1 MCPCRFLRVLEK
13 SCRILNKRSWFA
25 SVFTVLCDGPAS
37 HSGRIP
43 ASFKL
48 CSWDRR
54 RIRGNPEQDKALA
67 EEGMNVVTTTLEHGI
82 KRGVFFFLMSVSS
95 ERTETVDVVYES
107 RVSVSFFF
115 FLRFVKRR
123 NVKMPRSMLAADAL
137 STWLS

>member
-1 MCPCRFLRVLEK
+1 
-13 SCRILNKRSWFA
+13 
-25 SVFTVLCDGPAS
+25 
-37 HSGRIP
+37 
-43 ASFKL
+43 
-48 CSWDRR
+48 
-54 RIRGNPEQDKALA
+54 
-67 EEGMNVVTTTLEHGI
+67 
-82 KRGVFFFLMSVSS
+82 MSVSS